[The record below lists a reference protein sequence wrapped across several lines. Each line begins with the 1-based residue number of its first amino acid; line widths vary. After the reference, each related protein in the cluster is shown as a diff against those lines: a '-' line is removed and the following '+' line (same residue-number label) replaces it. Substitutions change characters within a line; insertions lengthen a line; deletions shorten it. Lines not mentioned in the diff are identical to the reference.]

1 VRQSRPAFR
10 VEEFEYVEAGPGL
23 TLLRLAGTWQAGDP
37 PAEIAL
43 VAWSGGERIPLPAL
57 PAPAPDDGSWRSAY
71 SASEELLSDPAVAF
85 ELEPATGG
93 PIPLP
98 TPVEHGSAEAE
109 AVAEPE
115 SEPDPAQEAAS
126 IGSPTAGREPEGEAR
141 PRIFGR
147 RRPAPATLDPSDM
160 RTVLAAEREA
170 RQAAE
175 RTAAEERARAQRAEA
190 VLHEE
195 LRSTVG
201 KTEELIARIDDY
213 EHSRVSFEEE
223 LDAVRR
229 THADL
234 LAEAREEHALERR
247 ALRAELESAQR
258 ELAAAQDELDAA
270 NNHVDT
276 LYEAHALELGAA
288 RSQRD
293 AADERRATL
302 ERQLAAVQAAAE
314 TLEVRLENRES
325 LIERAREEAAE
336 ATAESA
342 DLHAAVARLRDAIA
356 VRARDA
362 AASRSRFARSPE
374 ALDRSRDE
382 LRRDAERIAALERQA
397 EALRDAIHSQLP
409 YSLHASP
416 LQEALPLGEQEQADE
431 AQSDA

>member
-37 PAEIAL
+37 PADVAL

-109 AVAEPE
+109 AVPEPE
-115 SEPDPAQEAAS
+115 PEPTQEVAP
-126 IGSPTAGREPEGEAR
+126 IGSHTADREPEGETR

-147 RRPAPATLDPSDM
+147 RRPAPATLDPSGL

-201 KTEELIARIDDY
+201 KTEELIARIDGY

-270 NNHVDT
+270 NSHLDT

-302 ERQLAAVQAAAE
+302 ERQLAAVQTATE
-314 TLEVRLENRES
+314 TLEARLENRES